1 MIIHARTW
9 KDMSLDPTITE
20 KQRAMLAVW
29 DYPVSDKWTRIW
41 QEVLNRDEGAPES
54 IQDALDLV
62 RDEDKPFAW
71 LGEMR

>member
-1 MIIHARTW
+1 MVINIRIW
-9 KDMSLDPTITE
+9 KDMSLDDKITE

-41 QEVLNRDEGAPES
+41 QEVLNLGAPETLENAVE
-54 IQDALDLV
+54 DV
-62 RDEDKPFAW
+62 RSEEKPFAF